1 MEDPLRAKLYH
12 TAKGFGCLFWAILL
26 WAAGALCLEK
36 AALGWKA
43 LMLISLAYL
52 LPLFEGFM
60 ALRDAEPLRCR
71 RGLLRFAI
79 LLGITVAYL
88 TPLAVW
94 WRLAPSIPFLAY
106 NALAFHLAA
115 CLFLYAQCRLVRQY
129 AAWLPDPV
137 LRSEASIASVMVIFL
152 DILSIALLWHI
163 LRDWPDR
170 SIPALLL
177 ALLTLDF
184 KARIL
189 LALPA
194 IVVAYLHLRARRAIL
209 GRLLTAPD

>member
-12 TAKGFGCLFWAILL
+12 TAQGFGCLFWAILL

-71 RGLLRFAI
+71 RTLLRFAI

-115 CLFLYAQCRLVRQY
+115 CLFLYAQCRLVPQY

-194 IVVAYLHLRARRAIL
+194 IVVAYLPLRARRAIL
-209 GRLLTAPD
+209 GRLLTAAD

>member
-1 MEDPLRAKLYH
+1 MEETTRAKLYN

-36 AALGWKA
+36 TSLGWKP
-43 LMLISLAYL
+43 LQLVSIAYL

-71 RGLLRFAI
+71 RGLLRFSTFLA
-79 LLGITVAYL
+79 ITVAYL

-106 NALAFHLAA
+106 NAAAFHLAA
-115 CLFLYAQCRLVRQY
+115 VLFLYAQCRLVRQY
-129 AAWLPDPV
+129 AAWLPDPI
-137 LRSEASIASVMVIFL
+137 LRAEASIASVMVIVL
-152 DILSIALLWHI
+152 DLLSLGLLWHI

-170 SIPALLL
+170 SLPALLRG
-177 ALLTLDF
+177 LLTLDF
-184 KARIL
+184 EARIL

-194 IVVAYLHLRARRAIL
+194 LIVAYLHVRARRAIL
-209 GRLLTAPD
+209 HRLLTFPG